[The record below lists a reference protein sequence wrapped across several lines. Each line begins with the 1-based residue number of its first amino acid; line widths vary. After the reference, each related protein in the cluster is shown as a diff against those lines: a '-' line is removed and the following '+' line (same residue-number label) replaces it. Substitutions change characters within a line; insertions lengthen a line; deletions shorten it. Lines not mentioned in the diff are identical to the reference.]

1 MHPPTPEQSD
11 ILSIISDCPRDSIMS
26 KDFAGTG
33 KTATIEMICKQMP
46 RHTSTLVLAFNV
58 DIASELKKRL
68 EKTHCDVRT
77 MNSLG
82 LLAYRMGIH
91 KNPQLDNNK
100 PYRLLRQ
107 IIAEEG
113 LPLPKEDQPII
124 ISMYKSAMIAGLV
137 PSDFPNETMCPD
149 LPEIWQSF
157 EPFADDTT
165 IFTARL
171 LLIRSIQEGL
181 TGIIS
186 FDDQI
191 YLSVLFGGKFPRFAC
206 VLVDEAQ
213 DLSILNHK
221 MVEKCAVSRIMCFG
235 DELQS
240 IYFFR
245 TKTSNSFR
253 ELQKLRPIWQH
264 KPLTM
269 SFRCPK
275 LIVERNAH
283 HAFGFRAAPDNPQ
296 GSFRY
301 HNDPWSI
308 PEDRSVAVLC
318 RNNAPLLSLAF
329 KLLKNRIPVTFLGKD
344 IGKSLISLFNKICP
358 DKSTPIDQIAQLISD
373 WESREKVAAGD
384 DESKKENIGDRAA
397 CLLTIIDSECRS
409 ARDFLFKLESI
420 FSSKGE
426 ITLSTIHRAKGL
438 EWDTV
443 YHLDPWRLDQKRL
456 LDRFDKGN
464 LTEEQ
469 LSQEFNSKYVLE
481 TRTKNNLIEAPIN
494 LFTFK

>member
-1 MHPPTPEQSD
+1 
-11 ILSIISDCPRDSIMS
+11 MS

-33 KTATIEMICKQMP
+33 KTATIEMICLAMP
-46 RHTSTLVLAFNV
+46 KHTSVLVTSFAV
-58 DIASELKKRL
+58 SIVEELKCRL
-68 EKTHCDVRT
+68 EKTHCNVRT

-82 LLAYRMGIH
+82 LMAYRMGIN
-91 KNPQLDNNK
+91 KNPVLDNNK

-107 IIAEEG
+107 LIAEEG
-113 LPLPKEDQPII
+113 LNIPKEDQPII
-124 ISMYKSAMIAGLV
+124 LSMYRSAMISGLV
-137 PSDFPNETMCPD
+137 PSDFPNEGYTPD

-157 EPFADDTT
+157 EVGADDTA
-165 IFTARL
+165 IFAARL

-181 TGIIS
+181 TGTIS

-213 DLSILNHK
+213 DLSILQHK
-221 MVEKCAVSRIMCFG
+221 MIEKCAVSRIMCFG

-245 TKTSNSFR
+245 TRTSNSFR
-253 ELQKLRPIWQH
+253 ELQKLRPAWQH

-283 HAFGFRAAPDNPQ
+283 HALGFRAAPGNLQ

-301 HNDPWSI
+301 YNEPWYLTHAPSI
-308 PEDRSVAVLC
+308 AVLC
-318 RNNAPLLSLAF
+318 RNNAPLISLAF
-329 KLLKNRIPVTFLGKD
+329 KLLKNRIPVNFLGKD
-344 IGKSLISLFNKICP
+344 IGKSLIALFNKICP
-358 DKSTPIDQIAQLISD
+358 DKTTPVDQIAQLISD
-373 WESREKVAAGD
+373 WESKEKGLAAD
-384 DESKKENIGDRAA
+384 DEAKKENIGDRAA
-397 CLLTIIDSECRS
+397 CLLTIIDGECRS

-420 FSSKGE
+420 FNSKGE

-438 EWDTV
+438 EWETV
-443 YHLDPWRLDQKRL
+443 YHLDPWRLDPERL
-456 LDRFDKGN
+456 FDRFDKGS

-469 LSQEFNSKYVLE
+469 LSQELNSKYVLE
-481 TRTKNNLIEAPIN
+481 TRTKNNLIEAPVN
-494 LFTFK
+494 LFTFR